1 MTARVEHLPPGAFT
15 LTLRL
20 APLGGFT
27 GALLTCPGAAN
38 QPALELMRSGE
49 APDALR
55 CRVRGASDR
64 PACELVAPL
73 GAIDP
78 AEPHELV
85 LRHAGHRIDLF
96 VDGVLLDED
105 WPVGHFPPATGPVQ
119 AAAVVR
125 GLEVRPGAG
134 EVATDDARADRYLG
148 PARPIGQGWKPRGHN
163 VHVGDCMPFFH
174 AGRLHIFYLRDRRQH
189 ASMGGCGGHQWA
201 HLETADL
208 RQWEEHPLALVIDGT
223 TAGSICTG
231 SVFHHGGTYHAFHS
245 LRLADGSPAP
255 LCVATSRDAV
265 HFGPRRA
272 FATLPEPYDRQAT
285 RDPVVFADAAG
296 AGFHLLATA
305 ARREPDGRVRG
316 CLAHLISADRQTWDL
331 REPFLL
337 LDEPTQSE
345 CPDYFT
351 WRGWHYL
358 VFSLHGI
365 AHYRKSRQPLGPW
378 ETPANDRLD
387 PTGARVMKTAAF
399 TGDRRLGVAFMAE
412 GGGWGGTLCIRELVQ
427 RPDGSLTTRWPAELP
442 GRREIPRA
450 GEYASPAC
458 AMPEIED

>member
-1 MTARVEHLPPGAFT
+1 MTPRADFLPSGAFT

-20 APLGGFT
+20 APLGGFL
-27 GALLTCPGAAN
+27 GSLLTCPGAAG
-38 QPALELMRSGE
+38 PSALDVVRTGGT
-49 APDALR
+49 PDALR
-55 CRVRGASDR
+55 CRVRGAPDR
-64 PACELVAPL
+64 PVCELVAPL

-78 AEPHELV
+78 AEPHTLV

-105 WPVGHFPPATGPVQ
+105 WPAGHFPPADGPLQ
-119 AAAVVR
+119 AGALVSR
-125 GLEVRPGAG
+125 LEVSPGAG
-134 EVATDDARADRYLG
+134 EVATDATRADRYLG
-148 PARPIGQGWKPRGHN
+148 PARPIGQSWKPRGHN

-174 AGRLHIFYLRDRRQH
+174 AGRLHVYYLRDRRQH

-201 HLETADL
+201 HLATTDL
-208 RQWEEHPLALVIDGT
+208 RHWEEHPLALGIDAA

-231 SVFHHGGTYHAFHS
+231 SVFHHAGVYYAFHS

-255 LCVATSRDAV
+255 LCLATSRDAV

-305 ARREPDGRVRG
+305 ARREPDGRGRG
-316 CLAHLISADRQTWDL
+316 CLAHFTSTDL
-331 REPFLL
+331 QAWERREPFLV
-337 LDEPTQSE
+337 LDEPTQPE
-345 CPDYFT
+345 CPDHFA

-358 VFSLHGI
+358 VFSLHGV
-365 AHYRKSRQPLGPW
+365 ARYRMSRQPLGPW
-378 ETPANDRLD
+378 ETPADDRLD

-399 TGDRRLGVAFMAE
+399 TGDRRLGAAFRAD
-412 GGGWGGTLCIRELVQ
+412 GDGWGGTLCVRELEQ
-427 RPDGSLTTRWPAELP
+427 RSDGTLRTRWPVEMP
-442 GRREIPRA
+442 GPARPTPR
-450 GEYASPAC
+450 
-458 AMPEIED
+458 D